1 MNEIKVFLVEDEM
14 VIRRGIK
21 TVLTGKKKGTYSVE
35 RQVTENWL
43 IP

>member
-1 MNEIKVFLVEDEM
+1 MKWLYEEEL
-14 VIRRGIK
+14 K

>member
-1 MNEIKVFLVEDEM
+1 MNEIKVFLEEEL
-14 VIRRGIK
+14 K